1 MPPRAFLAAHRDPSM
16 PAAAI
21 GSPAVPDRLGALW
34 ADMAAHQSRIEEVLF
49 EDKTK
54 TSNPMRA
61 QIITEVNSMMMIC
74 AEFQAAAAGGEGAL
88 QELRHQLSEARRE
101 AADLRVRV
109 AMGAAASGPPRSY
122 ADVVAGGRG
131 ADVAG
136 PASGAPPGFRAA
148 PPGFGGVAA
157 GPADDAGPPG
167 HLAFL
172 TPIGDSRDPSG
183 DVLTVLK
190 SNVDPSEAGIGEVD
204 LRSTRL
210 GVTVVAR
217 DRATIVNLKQAI
229 DACPVTRLSMTVRV
243 PEKRKPHVRLVVVDP
258 EVSAANLIS
267 ALNGRNPGLELDAAS
282 KVKSTFKER
291 GGNNSHI
298 LELSPPDF
306 RKLMTRQ
313 KVCVGWTSARVVEDI
328 HTCLAASR
336 FRTPLDPLGPRSRGV
351 LLVRLRV
358 SWPTRDFM
366 STGRALPRLGATP
379 VFSPSQP
386 YGALMALLA
395 TLLALIDALACAQQ
409 RCRSHFHARVVCRPA
424 PWLAS
429 LSSH

>member
-21 GSPAVPDRLGALW
+21 GYPAVPDRLGALW

-49 EDKTK
+49 EDKSK
-54 TSNPMRA
+54 TSNPVRA

-74 AEFQAAAAGGEGAL
+74 AEFQAAAAGREGAL
-88 QELRHQLSEARRE
+88 QELRHQLAEARRE
-101 AADLRVRV
+101 AAGLRVCV

-136 PASGAPPGFRAA
+136 PASGAPPGFRAS
-148 PPGFGGVAA
+148 PRGFGGAGGA
-157 GPADDAGPPG
+157 TGPANDAGPPG

-172 TPIGDSRDPSG
+172 TPIGESRDPSG
-183 DVLTVLK
+183 DVLAVLK
-190 SNVDPSEAGIGEVD
+190 TNVDPTEAGIGEVD

-210 GVTVVAR
+210 GVTVVAKDR
-217 DRATIVNLKQAI
+217 DTIMNLKQAI
-229 DACPVTRLSMTVRV
+229 DACPVTRSSMTVRV
-243 PEKRKPHVRLVVVDP
+243 PEKRRPHVRLVGVDP

-267 ALNGRNPGLELDAAS
+267 AINGRNPSLELDTATA

-306 RKLMTRQ
+306 KKVMTRG

-328 HTCLAASR
+328 HVPLCTQCATYGHTRRLSPVRSDPARSVCTKCAEHHLAQECTVRFGDAAVCCAPCRGAGLEASGQ
-336 FRTPLDPLGPRSRGV
+336 PAGYHACPV
-351 LLVRLRV
+351 LLQRVARLRAR
-358 SWPTRDFM
+358 TD
-366 STGRALPRLGATP
+366 
-379 VFSPSQP
+379 
-386 YGALMALLA
+386 YGN
-395 TLLALIDALACAQQ
+395 
-409 RCRSHFHARVVCRPA
+409 
-424 PWLAS
+424 
-429 LSSH
+429 